1 MFFAFKLVL
10 KILPMFLVTMATNK
24 ETVTTTL
31 ISIELPIVIA
41 MVLVFRFPPI
51 VITMVLVFRFPPI
64 VITMVPVFRFPPII
78 TTMIFLRTPAI
89 IIPGHSFIPPFN

>member
-1 MFFAFKLVL
+1 MVL
-10 KILPMFLVTMATNK
+10 KILPMFLFTMATNK

-31 ISIELPIVIA
+31 ISIELPII
-41 MVLVFRFPPI
+41 
-51 VITMVLVFRFPPI
+51 ITMVLVFRFPPI
-64 VITMVPVFRFPPII
+64 VITMALIFRFPPII